1 MPPGRGALSTR
12 AIDCLTLCHNL
23 HERGE
28 RITTSPMRERLQHLA
43 PSGQLSDA
51 PVTQLM
57 RELDDRGYVHHTPFR
72 GVELTSEGEL
82 VAAQLVRR
90 HHLLDLFL
98 VKLMGFD
105 FDTVDAEVER
115 LDHAISDSA
124 VDRVDALPGSLTEDP
139 HGDPI
144 PSRAGVMCTAPTQ
157 WPSELIPGQQAVV
170 RRVSDETPAELRYLG
185 TPELLPGV
193 QITLRELAP
202 LGEPLRIHVGDPG
215 GGQEH
220 TVGPQL
226 ADAIGVV
233 VVEDTEAASEPH

>member
-1 MPPGRGALSTR
+1 
-12 AIDCLTLCHNL
+12 
-23 HERGE
+23 
-28 RITTSPMRERLQHLA
+28 
-43 PSGQLSDA
+43 
-51 PVTQLM
+51 
-57 RELDDRGYVHHTPFR
+57 
-72 GVELTSEGEL
+72 
-82 VAAQLVRR
+82 
-90 HHLLDLFL
+90 
-98 VKLMGFD
+98 
-105 FDTVDAEVER
+105 
-115 LDHAISDSA
+115 
-124 VDRVDALPGSLTEDP
+124 
-139 HGDPI
+139 
-144 PSRAGVMCTAPTQ
+144 MCTAPTQ

-233 VVEDTEAASEPH
+233 MVEGHRSRIGAALAACLCRSAGTRGTC